1 MERRGVIVWCLDC
14 EKFPPSVRCGVLSQL
29 WWHCCVYFS
38 YICQINRELVQNVTS
53 CWHSNF
59 EIWSYGIMFV
69 DIFVLSSMNWK
80 KVKELIH
87 VTHVSILH
95 QLFSEL
101 QFKNNIL
108 KYQYI
113 LLSVK
118 IVLGKFLH
126 VLLFIEHCDI
136 YKSASIGNDKHFDL

>member
-1 MERRGVIVWCLDC
+1 MERRGVIVWCLDR
-14 EKFPPSVRCGVLSQL
+14 EKFPPPVRCGVLSQL

-80 KVKELIH
+80 R
-87 VTHVSILH
+87 SRNWFMLH
-95 QLFSEL
+95 MYQSCINYFQS
-101 QFKNNIL
+101 FNL
-108 KYQYI
+108 KI
-113 LLSVK
+113 
-118 IVLGKFLH
+118 
-126 VLLFIEHCDI
+126 I
-136 YKSASIGNDKHFDL
+136 YKSTSIFYLPVGENSIRKILTCTVIYRALWHL